1 MIDALHIVST
11 RAILRALHRRPA
23 EMGLLSALTEHPG
36 RPTSV
41 KELGDI
47 IYGNDSD
54 GGPLHFEDCIR
65 VMVCRLRHRGVE
77 ITTHKSRGYSMGH
90 S

>member
-11 RAILRALHRRPA
+11 RALLRALHRRPA

-47 IYGNDSD
+47 IYGSTIENVRHKATV
-54 GGPLHFEDCIR
+54 PLFVVR
-65 VMVCRLRHRGVE
+65 ASP
-77 ITTHKSRGYSMGH
+77 K
-90 S
+90 